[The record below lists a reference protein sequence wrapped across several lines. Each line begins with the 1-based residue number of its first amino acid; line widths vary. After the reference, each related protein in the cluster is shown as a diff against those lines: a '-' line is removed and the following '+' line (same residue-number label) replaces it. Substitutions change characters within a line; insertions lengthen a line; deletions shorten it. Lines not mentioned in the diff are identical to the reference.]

1 MPVEAGQLADPRFL
15 FVYDDA
21 IRIRYLLYAIQDV
34 LQKLFTVADHVR
46 VIRVSSEKPAA
57 HHDRDIVVD
66 PIWMDDADV
75 LGYLVPDV
83 DALSEHILAGQQLRI
98 CEAVHHRV
106 DLSVVH
112 LSDLFS
118 REARDVRLEG
128 PEDVTD
134 QLHGHVRDVRILLSP
149 DEVVERG

>member
-1 MPVEAGQLADPRFL
+1 
-15 FVYDDA
+15 
-21 IRIRYLLYAIQDV
+21 
-34 LQKLFTVADHVR
+34 
-46 VIRVSSEKPAA
+46 
-57 HHDRDIVVD
+57 
-66 PIWMDDADV
+66 MDDADV
-75 LGYLVPDV
+75 LGYLGPDV
-83 DALSEHILAGQQLRI
+83 DALSEHLLAGQQLRI

-134 QLHGHVRDVRILLSP
+134 QLHGHVRDVRILLSL
-149 DEVVERG
+149 RMK